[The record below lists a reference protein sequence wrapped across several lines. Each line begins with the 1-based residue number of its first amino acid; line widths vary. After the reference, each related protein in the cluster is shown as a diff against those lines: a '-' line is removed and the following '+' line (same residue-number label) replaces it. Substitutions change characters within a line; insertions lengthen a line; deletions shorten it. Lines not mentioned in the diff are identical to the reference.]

1 MRNYSREAQLY
12 ALAVTQDKWHYPVAE
27 LEILRC
33 QRFLTAYERND
44 DEDWKWVYDNEYA
57 DHACTWLENVPHIR
71 GEWVT
76 KKLSLLPHQVLFVC
90 EIYGWRYRESR
101 KVRRFRESYS
111 EVARGNG
118 KTFLTAAIGL
128 YELCEAGGNAAE
140 VIAAATTGKQAQIV
154 LNACRGIAKSRSF
167 SQLSYDILPLTREL
181 RLSPVDGSE
190 EKKLYSVNSNSK
202 SLDGL
207 SPCLSIIDEFH
218 AHEDRKLYD
227 VLASARGKVPS
238 SWIHEITTAGYNTN
252 SAAYKARRTG
262 ELVLRRGMEGVFAD
276 RSYYMIHTIDDGDS
290 IFEMENIKKANPI
303 MAVSKFLREEVE
315 SDMEECKTD
324 PSKRAEFETKR
335 CNKWRHGWASWIPK
349 EFWDKCEC
357 EEVSWD
363 WIVENCA
370 YLFIGIDLSSNTD
383 ITSVTVLGFVDD
395 IAHVSTRNFIP
406 EDTLQ
411 IRIAQNE
418 IYQVFEDAKCFET
431 TPGDFIDHRSVEA
444 AIFPV
449 LDTEKVREVW
459 LDQYSMADRLAVKI
473 MEQYGDIVQTITWS
487 GNAIT
492 LPAKEFESRVKIG
505 KLKHDGNHA
514 TTWMVCNAVAERRVS
529 GTLLPKKE
537 AEDSELKIDALHSQ
551 IIAFAAWL
559 NDPVSS
565 TEEGVEDVKVV
576 MLG

>member
-1 MRNYSREAQLY
+1 M
-12 ALAVTQDKWHYPVAE
+12 
-27 LEILRC
+27 
-33 QRFLTAYERND
+33 
-44 DEDWKWVYDNEYA
+44 
-57 DHACTWLENVPHIR
+57 
-71 GEWVT
+71 
-76 KKLSLLPHQVLFVC
+76 
-90 EIYGWRYRESR
+90 
-101 KVRRFRESYS
+101 
-111 EVARGNG
+111 
-118 KTFLTAAIGL
+118 
-128 YELCEAGGNAAE
+128 
-140 VIAAATTGKQAQIV
+140 
-154 LNACRGIAKSRSF
+154 
-167 SQLSYDILPLTREL
+167 SYDILPLTREL

-227 VLASARGKVPS
+227 VLASARGKVPN

-276 RSYYMIHTIDDGDS
+276 RSYYMIHTLDKGDS
-290 IFEMENIKKANPI
+290 IFDMENIKKANPI
-303 MAVSKFLREEVE
+303 MAVSKFLRDEVE

-335 CNKWRHGWASWIPK
+335 CNKWRHGWASWIVK
-349 EFWDKCEC
+349 EFWDEC
-357 EEVSWD
+357 ESEEVCWD
-363 WIVENCA
+363 WIVAQCE

-383 ITSVTVLGFVDD
+383 ITSVTVLGFLND
-395 IAHVSTRNFIP
+395 IAYVSTRNFIP

-418 IYQVFEDAKCFET
+418 IYQVFEDEQCFET
-431 TPGDFIDHRSVEA
+431 TPGDFIDHRAVES

-449 LDTEKVREVW
+449 LDTGKVREVW

-473 MEQYGDIVQTITWS
+473 MEEYGDVVQTITWS

-559 NDPVSS
+559 HDPLSS
-565 TEEGVEDVKVV
+565 SEDGVEDVKVV
-576 MLG
+576 VV